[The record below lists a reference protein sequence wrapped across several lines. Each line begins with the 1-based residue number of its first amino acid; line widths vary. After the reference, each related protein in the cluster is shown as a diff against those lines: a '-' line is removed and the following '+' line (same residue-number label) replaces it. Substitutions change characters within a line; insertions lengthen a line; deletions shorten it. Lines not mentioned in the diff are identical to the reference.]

1 MILFADTNILIDAQ
15 KVDVYKNFLQA
26 EDEVFMESSM
36 LVDEVKSPSGYANE
50 LISCGLKIFDMTDDE
65 FVLAT
70 EMHENDKKLSFYDCV
85 AYAVSKSRNWI
96 LVTGDNRLRK
106 TAERDGIT
114 VHGFIWVLQQ
124 CDIEDDE
131 RMMSILKAII
141 DDSAVRLPKNKLL
154 DAFPHLKDRLV

>member
-15 KVDVYKNFLQA
+15 KVDVYKDFLQT
-26 EDEVFMESSM
+26 EDEVFIESSM
-36 LVDEVKSPSGYANE
+36 LVDEVKSPIGYAGE
-50 LISCGLKIFDMTDDE
+50 LISCGLKTFDMTDDE
-65 FVLAT
+65 FILAA
-70 EMHENDKKLSFYDCV
+70 EMHENDRKLSFYDCV

-114 VHGFIWVLQQ
+114 VHGFIWILQQ
-124 CDIEDDE
+124 CCIEDDE

-141 DDSAVRLPKNKLL
+141 DDSAVRLPKSKLL
-154 DAFPHLKDRLV
+154 DAFPHLKDKFI

>member
-1 MILFADTNILIDAQ
+1 
-15 KVDVYKNFLQA
+15 
-26 EDEVFMESSM
+26 
-36 LVDEVKSPSGYANE
+36 
-50 LISCGLKIFDMTDDE
+50 
-65 FVLAT
+65 
-70 EMHENDKKLSFYDCV
+70 MHENDKKLSFYDCV